1 MRSLLLTIIFLAGC
15 LVSPA
20 QSITRSIG
28 GRITDAASGSP
39 LPGAS
44 IVIPGSDPLL
54 GASSGTDGGFVISGV
69 PVGRHTVRVTYIGYE
84 DVVISEIL
92 VGSAREPFLT
102 VAMKEKVNTMNE
114 VVIRSGKAEPL
125 NPMASVS
132 ARQINMEEASRY
144 AGGFNDPARL
154 ASSFAGVTG
163 SLGDNGIVIRGNAP
177 KGLLWRMEGVPISNP
192 AHFANVGNLGAGAVT
207 ALSDQVMGGSDFLT
221 GAFPAEYGNALSGVF
236 DIRLRNGNSDK
247 RLYAAK
253 LGLSGLE
260 ATLEGPFV
268 KGKGSTYLLNYR
280 YSIFDLLAPIL
291 PPEMGTLR
299 YHDLSFRFNF
309 PTAHAGTFSVW
320 GIGARDYQGRKA
332 LTDTTKWK
340 TDNDKQEYKTHLFMM
355 AAGLGHKIF
364 AGKKTYFSTSL
375 SLAGNGLDL
384 HTKMFDASGILA
396 PYEEIAN
403 RTWDLSLSAFVN
415 HKFGSR
421 HTNRTGIR
429 VSRLEYRWLIRNDA
443 GHGGNLITYADDR
456 GSAVAAEAFSQSKV
470 ELTDDLSL
478 TAGLHT
484 QFFALNRNITVEPRL
499 SLTWN
504 LSANQSLS
512 LAYGLHSQLEMLNFY
527 LAEVPSQGGATRAN
541 RDLGFSKAHHAV
553 VSWKLRLGDH
563 AQLKAEPYFQYLF
576 DIPVK
581 PHSPWSMQ
589 NLQNGI
595 YFNDSLVNEG
605 KGRNIGIDITVERNL
620 FRGWYGMA
628 TVSLFD
634 SRYCGGD
641 GVWRKSRFD
650 RNYVVNLLGGRE
662 WKSGRQKNNLF
673 GINLKF
679 TLMGGDRV
687 TPVDLAASQ
696 ASGETVEDLTQAFS
710 RQKAAAPILSLSL
723 NYRVNKKRHAGIWE
737 FSFINMLGYKE
748 LNRYYY
754 DRTTQSVRKDEN
766 QLVIPNLSYRIEF

>member
-1 MRSLLLTIIFLAGC
+1 MKRVLIVTLLNAIVVCACSQTLL
-15 LVSPA
+15 
-20 QSITRSIG
+20 QSVR

-44 IVIPGSDPLL
+44 IVIPGTDPLL
-54 GASSGTDGGFVISGV
+54 GASSGADGGFLIPGV
-69 PVGRHTVRVTYIGYE
+69 PVGRQTVKVTYIGYE
-84 DVVISEIL
+84 DVLVSEIL
-92 VGSAREPFLT
+92 VGSAREPFLA
-102 VAMKEKVNTMNE
+102 VAMKEMVSTMNE
-114 VVIRSGKAEPL
+114 VVIRSAKTEPL

-154 ASSFAGVTG
+154 AASFAGVAG

-177 KGLLWRMEGVPISNP
+177 KGLLWRMEGVPIANP
-192 AHFANVGNLGAGAVT
+192 AHFANAGNLGAGAVT

-236 DIRLRNGNSDK
+236 DIRLRNGNPDK
-247 RLYAAK
+247 RRYAAK

-260 ATLEGPFV
+260 ATLEGPFE
-268 KGKGSTYLLNYR
+268 KGKGSTYLVNYR

-299 YHDLSFRFNF
+299 YHDLSFRIHF
-309 PTAHAGTFSVW
+309 PTAKAGTFAVW
-320 GIGARDYQGRKA
+320 GIGARDYQARKA
-332 LTDTTKWK
+332 VTDTMKWES
-340 TDNDKQEYKTHLFMM
+340 DNDKQEYGTRLFMM
-355 AAGLGHKIF
+355 AAGVGHKIF
-364 AGKKTYFSTSL
+364 TGKKTSFSTTL
-375 SLAGNGLDL
+375 SLAGNGFDLD
-384 HTKMFDASGILA
+384 TKMFNASGILA
-396 PYEEIAN
+396 PCEEITN
-403 RTWDLSLSAFVN
+403 RTWDLSVSAFVN
-415 HKFGSR
+415 HKFGRR
-421 HTNRTGIR
+421 HTHRTGFR
-429 VSRLEYRWLIRNDA
+429 VSRMEYRWLIRNDA
-443 GHGGNLITYADDR
+443 GADGTLVTYADDR
-456 GSAVAAEAFSQSKV
+456 GSAVAAEVFSQSKI
-470 ELTDDLSL
+470 EFSDDLSL
-478 TAGLHT
+478 TAGLHS
-484 QFFALNRNITVEPRL
+484 QFFALNRDITVEPRIA
-499 SLTWN
+499 LTWN
-504 LSANQSLS
+504 LSGSQSLS

-527 LAEVPSQGGATRAN
+527 LAEVPAEGGTTRAN
-541 RDLGFSKAHHAV
+541 RNLGFSKAHHAV
-553 VSWKLRLGDH
+553 VAWRLRLGEH
-563 AQLKAEPYFQYLF
+563 ALLKAEPYFQYLF

-605 KGRNIGIDITVERNL
+605 KGRNAGIDITVERNL
-620 FRGWYGMA
+620 CRGWYGLV

-641 GVWRKSRFD
+641 GVWRHSRFD
-650 RNYVVNLLGGRE
+650 RNFVANLVGGRE
-662 WKSGRQKNNLF
+662 WKTGRQKNNLF
-673 GINLKF
+673 SINLKF

-687 TPVDLAASQ
+687 TSVDLSASQ
-696 ASGETVEDLTQAFS
+696 ATGETVEDMTRAFS
-710 RQKAAAPILSLSL
+710 QQKSTAPILSLSL

-737 FSFINMLGYKE
+737 FSFINMLGYRE